1 MRQKRISEET
11 AFSFRKQWIQKEKAH
26 HPSGWLDSVNQR
38 AKFLLLSVRE
48 AHLSQW
54 SQLPKDHLSSFSLS
68 LCLCLSVS
76 ANQLIKSNGID
87 KNGSTL
93 NSNFRISTWFG
104 VHSISLA
111 NPLTGDAEQMDSTPI
126 NPLNVRVDQLGQLFS
141 SVYFGFLWPF
151 F

>member
-1 MRQKRISEET
+1 
-11 AFSFRKQWIQKEKAH
+11 
-26 HPSGWLDSVNQR
+26 
-38 AKFLLLSVRE
+38 
-48 AHLSQW
+48 
-54 SQLPKDHLSSFSLS
+54 
-68 LCLCLSVS
+68 VS

-126 NPLNVRVDQLGQLFS
+126 NPLKCQSGPTWSAFFQCIFWLSLTFFLRVKT
-141 SVYFGFLWPF
+141 Y
-151 F
+151 

>member
-1 MRQKRISEET
+1 
-11 AFSFRKQWIQKEKAH
+11 
-26 HPSGWLDSVNQR
+26 
-38 AKFLLLSVRE
+38 
-48 AHLSQW
+48 
-54 SQLPKDHLSSFSLS
+54 
-68 LCLCLSVS
+68 VS

-111 NPLTGDAEQMDSTPI
+111 NPLTGDAEQMDSTPL

-141 SVYFGFLWPF
+141 SVYFGFL
-151 F
+151 